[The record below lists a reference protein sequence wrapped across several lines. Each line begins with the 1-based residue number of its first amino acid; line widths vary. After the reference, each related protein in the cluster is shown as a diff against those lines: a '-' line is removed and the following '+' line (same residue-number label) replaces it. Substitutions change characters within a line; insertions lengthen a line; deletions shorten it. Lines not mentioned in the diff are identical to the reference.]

1 LSAKEPYVS
10 TQETGISE
18 KEPYLSA
25 KVPDILQ
32 RSPVSLQKS
41 PMSPHKRLVSQQKSP
56 ISPQKSPISPQKS
69 PISPQKSP
77 IFLQDI
83 KLAFPRNVEL
93 LMKSRAYYCKRA
105 LITSLVEI
113 WGSFALIQ
121 GSFVEIWGASS
132 RNLELLAKFRAPHE
146 IWSSSSQGSLVE
158 IGGPFAGLFCRDER
172 LFPQKFRAP
181 HEIWSTSHGEATSR
195 WQDRYNN
202 RSLLQKS
209 LIKETIFCKRD
220 ESPHMGRL
228 RVVATPH
235 KKYGALL

>member
-1 LSAKEPYVS
+1 MSTRRQELSAKEPCVS

-41 PMSPHKRLVSQQKSP
+41 PM
-56 ISPQKSPISPQKS
+56 SPQKS

-121 GSFVEIWGASS
+121 GSFVEIWGAFS

-146 IWSSSSQGSLVE
+146 IWSSSLQGSLVE

-181 HEIWSTSHGEATSR
+181 HEIWSTSHGEASSR

-209 LIKETIFCKRD
+209 PIKEPIFYKRD
-220 ESPHMGRL
+220 P
-228 RVVATPH
+228 
-235 KKYGALL
+235 